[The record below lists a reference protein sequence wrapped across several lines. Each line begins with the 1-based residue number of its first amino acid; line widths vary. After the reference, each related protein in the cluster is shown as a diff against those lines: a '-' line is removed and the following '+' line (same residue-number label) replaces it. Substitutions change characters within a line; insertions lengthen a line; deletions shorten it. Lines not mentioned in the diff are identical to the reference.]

1 MSITTTNSA
10 ELMKNLETF
19 KEDYYNKNSKNM
31 FFKKSQKSDCAQK
44 ICEQYD
50 INDLLKQTA
59 YFIPTNNEIFFN
71 YPMFK
76 LFANENNY
84 NVIIEYVFDLI
95 NESIRLYNKYIIHI
109 DLSGFTITAAE
120 RYKSLIILFNAKCIE
135 SSDIR
140 YINYCEKW
148 YIYNPPLVI
157 DMISKVLS
165 PLLHPDVLKN
175 LTIYPKKE
183 SPLALDMLFG
193 NV

>member
-1 MSITTTNSA
+1 MSTTTTNSND
-10 ELMKNLETF
+10 LLKDLETF
-19 KEDYYNKNSKNM
+19 KEDYYSKNSKNM
-31 FFKKSQKSDCAQK
+31 FFKKSQKADCAQK

-50 INDLLKQTA
+50 INALLQQTA

-84 NVIIEYVFDLI
+84 SIIIDYVFDLI
-95 NESIRLYNKYIIHI
+95 NASITSYNEYIIHI

-120 RYKSLIILFNAKCIE
+120 RYKSLIMLFNAKCVE
-135 SSDIR
+135 SSNIR
-140 YINYCEKW
+140 YIDYCKKW

-157 DMISKVLS
+157 DMIGNVLS

-183 SPLALDMLFG
+183 SPLALNILFG